1 MSGAPRI
8 KNSQVIGVASD
19 YEYISK
25 LNMKAGRF
33 FSSEDD
39 SLERR
44 VAVLDEALADELFG
58 RS

>member
-1 MSGAPRI
+1 
-8 KNSQVIGVASD
+8 
-19 YEYISK
+19 
-25 LNMKAGRF
+25 MKAGRF